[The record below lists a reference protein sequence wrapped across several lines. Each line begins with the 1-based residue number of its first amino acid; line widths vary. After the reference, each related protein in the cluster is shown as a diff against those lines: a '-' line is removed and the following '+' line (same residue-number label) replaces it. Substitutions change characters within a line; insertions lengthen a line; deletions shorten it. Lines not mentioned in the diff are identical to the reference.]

1 MKKKKISRMKKE
13 KFRKI
18 VSQKMREL
26 SHSSLLAEKDGKEM
40 SKLSGLS
47 SHYGLKDYLETER
60 LTTEEKQLLFNLRT
74 RMTNVRT
81 NYRRKYG
88 SNRNCSLCD
97 IQADESQ
104 EHLLICPGLNEV
116 PRNPSVKY
124 QDIFDNLEKK
134 IEAVKYFSK
143 LLKLR
148 KIKLKEQE
156 MQT

>member
-1 MKKKKISRMKKE
+1 
-13 KFRKI
+13 
-18 VSQKMREL
+18 MREL

-60 LTTEEKQLLFNLRT
+60 LTIEEKQLLFNLRT
-74 RMTNVRT
+74 RMTN
-81 NYRRKYG
+81 YRRKYG
-88 SNRNCSLCD
+88 SNLSCSLCD
-97 IQADESQ
+97 VQADESQ

-124 QDIFDNLEKK
+124 QDIFDNLDKK

-143 LLKLR
+143 LIKLR